1 MQVLQVDFMHK
12 HTQNVLQNCA
22 PPGEEKSL
30 QILQVDFRQKHTCK
44 MCCKIAPLLVKKN
57 HCRFYKQISHRKH
70 TQMSVLHTYTFVN
83 ARVFKNDTCRCW
95 ITCVQLQFYKC
106 VFFFLLQNQ
115 HTHEQISAYTRVLF
129 FCDYKYLPPR
139 TNYFATDVAR
149 DLLQYSSAA
158 YN

>member
-1 MQVLQVDFMHK
+1 
-12 HTQNVLQNCA
+12 
-22 PPGEEKSL
+22 
-30 QILQVDFRQKHTCK
+30 

-57 HCRFYKQISHRKH
+57 HCRIYKQISGRNTCKMCCKIAPLLVKNHCMFYKYISHRKH

-129 FCDYKYLPPR
+129 FCDYKCLPPSHKLFCYR
-139 TNYFATDVAR
+139 RCERYVAIFEC
-149 DLLQYSSAA
+149 SI
-158 YN
+158 